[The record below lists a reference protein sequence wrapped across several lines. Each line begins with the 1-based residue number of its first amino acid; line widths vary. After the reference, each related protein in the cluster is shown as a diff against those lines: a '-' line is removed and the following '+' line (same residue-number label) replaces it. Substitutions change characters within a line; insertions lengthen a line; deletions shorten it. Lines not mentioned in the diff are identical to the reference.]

1 MAGPGCATHL
11 EADEC
16 ARREFIEPSRA
27 EPNPRAE
34 GSGSGESSAAVEAC
48 GVPPIPPPSGSGES
62 SDEAERAPSSAAAS
76 AASSLAYC
84 SHFCACHRDAG
95 GKGPGFPRVSWLQD
109 ILKCCAPAG
118 LLRAKSLWGLCGGE
132 CPEDTRRSVGRHI
145 SRACERSHMKT
156 MFMMWS
162 VLASTATFSALA
174 CGGFAAAISEKQ
186 PRTQVGRKHDCD
198 SARPEDDA
206 CGDSK
211 VITRGPGWPAP
222 GASRSCLGAFPHRC
236 GRRSPLRVSKKKR
249 RRLGCS
255 TLARRPP

>member
-84 SHFCACHRDAG
+84 SHFCACRRDAG

-109 ILKCCAPAG
+109 NLKCCAPAG

-132 CPEDTRRSVGRHI
+132 CPEDTRRSAG
-145 SRACERSHMKT
+145 
-156 MFMMWS
+156 
-162 VLASTATFSALA
+162 AS
-174 CGGFAAAISEKQ
+174 CQ
-186 PRTQVGRKHDCD
+186 PRLREVAHEDNVHDVVCVGIDGD
-198 SARPEDDA
+198 LLRPRLRRV
-206 CGDSK
+206 CGSDQ
-211 VITRGPGWPAP
+211 
-222 GASRSCLGAFPHRC
+222 
-236 GRRSPLRVSKKKR
+236 
-249 RRLGCS
+249 
-255 TLARRPP
+255 